1 MSIFSA
7 ISQGMQDQ
15 REFRRGQR
23 QQMAEA
29 FADYKAANPLA
40 TAADFQSFIDSYSG
54 GNNYI
59 AGGAPAENVRKRIAA
74 DNQRREQERLKD
86 KAWQEMM
93 REEQFM
99 QTLQPKINQYLLT
112 LDPSKKTGPGG
123 SIGFD
128 WTKAVQ
134 DFEEQ
139 NSQYAPWELNF
150 NSLITEQARSEAVTA
165 SIAKNL
171 KLGTEFLNMVKAG
184 GGNPAN
190 ADINQFM
197 KNYGLPK
204 SVAEPIFA
212 SAQTEYNN
220 EQVKLRTAFDE
231 KVFNSAV
238 ALAKDNNI
246 KAEDLYSSLQQI
258 HKSDPLWADMEKDAE
273 WFKSIK
279 ERAQSIYDDN
289 EKAELQV
296 LKNEA
301 MNLAE
306 TYSTTI
312 TSNPKQILAML
323 KERYKDNKHGPKLF
337 EDETWVDPYIDRAT
351 DRLDDVLNTEWET
364 WKNLAQVTALNLSV
378 NPNVDSS
385 TIEEKIKASLPEK
398 FKDRWEDFKPTV
410 DGFVSDAEEREEDE
424 ATALIAKEQSDLRT
438 KLDDESRKTLLIGN
452 ISSVGYDA
460 AMENVLSKLKGELTG
475 DYWKTVAGEK
485 ALKEILD
492 NHMNAVI
499 EEYSSVQD
507 RNNYEIK
514 KSQTQA
520 NVALINAEIKANEKN
535 ASDLFGG
542 ATAKPLSGGE
552 AKMALITPQLAGNWY
567 FDGRTQNLLVQF
579 AQSMAKSNEFENMS
593 ATQIKEAAELFLIEN
608 GATRWSAY
616 QGKLQSLNAL
626 TPMER
631 TTFGDYSSKLS
642 TSIGSKHEDFDDGV
656 RTILEEVEGADTREA
671 YESAIRKLNSL
682 KTQHKDWTV
691 DIANQVR
698 SHYDSRTKWVDIQ
711 GVPYSVE
718 AIDKIMAGVEKDMTD
733 IDAKIDD
740 LTTKAN
746 EIEEI
751 SNETLGPDRLSELET
766 LFNVNPDATP
776 VENWFSKQDIIND
789 WVNEWKQ
796 FREKKAQ
803 GADVPWIGNA
813 LNKGWNNLTKSEREN
828 EVRDFLDTF
837 TDQEGVRIYLSNK
850 PEVWDRFKEN
860 PIQEIRENPELKGFV
875 KKLGIELPTE

>member
-520 NVALINAEIKANEKN
+520 NVALINAEIEANKKN

-542 ATAKPLSGGE
+542 ATAKPLAGGE
-552 AKMALITPQLAGNWY
+552 SRMALITPQLAGNWY

>member
-1 MSIFSA
+1 
-7 ISQGMQDQ
+7 MQDQ

-23 QQMAEA
+23 QQMAQA

-59 AGGAPAENVRKRIAA
+59 AGGAPAENVRNRIAA
-74 DNQRREQERLKD
+74 DNQRREQERKKE
-86 KAWQEMM
+86 KAWQELV
-93 REEQFM
+93 REDQFM
-99 QTLQPKINQYLLT
+99 QTLQPRINQYLLT
-112 LDPSKKTGPGG
+112 LDPNKGSGPAGQG
-123 SIGFD
+123 GFD
-128 WTKAVQ
+128 WAKAVQ

-150 NSLITEQARSEAVTA
+150 NSLITEQARSEAVTS

-212 SAQTEYNN
+212 AAQTEYNN

-238 ALAKDNNI
+238 TLAKDNNI
-246 KAEDLYSSLQQI
+246 KAEDLWSSLKQI
-258 HKSDPLWADMEKDAE
+258 HKSDPLWADMEKDEE
-273 WFKSIK
+273 WFQGIK
-279 ERAQSIYDDN
+279 DRAEDIYDDN

-312 TSNPKQILAML
+312 TSDPEQILAML

-337 EDETWVDPYIDRAT
+337 EDVTWVDPYIDRAT
-351 DRLDDVLNTEWET
+351 IRLDEKIETEWET
-364 WKNLAQVTALNLSV
+364 WKNQAQLTALTLSG
-378 NPNVDSS
+378 NTQIDPSQ
-385 TIEEKIKASLPEK
+385 IEEKIKASLPEK
-398 FKDRWEDFKPTV
+398 FKDRWEEFKPTV
-410 DGFVSDAEEREEDE
+410 DGYVLEAEAREEDE
-424 ATALIAKEQSDLRT
+424 ATALIAQEQSDLRT
-438 KLDDESRKTLLIGN
+438 KLNDESRKTLLIGN

-460 AMENVLSKLKGELTG
+460 AMENVLSELKGELTG
-475 DYWKTVAGEK
+475 DYWKTVAGEE

-492 NHMNAVI
+492 KHMNAVI
-499 EEYSSVQD
+499 EEYSSLQD

-520 NVALINAEIKANEKN
+520 NASLIQAEIKANEKN
-535 ASDLFGG
+535 AIDLFGG
-542 ATAKPLSGGE
+542 TTAKQLAGGE
-552 AKMALITPQLAGNWY
+552 SRMALITPQLAGNWY

-579 AQSMAKSNEFENMS
+579 AQSMAESNEFENMS
-593 ATQIKEAAELFLIEN
+593 PTQIKEAAELFLIEN

-642 TSIGSKHEDFDDGV
+642 TSIGSKHEAFDDGV

-718 AIDKIMAGVEKDMTD
+718 EIDKIMAGVEKDMTK

-740 LTTKAN
+740 LTKTAN
-746 EIEEI
+746 KIEEI
-751 SNETLGPDRLSELET
+751 DASDLNNEERNQDWFIEDPTKSSW
-766 LFNVNPDATP
+766 
-776 VENWFSKQDIIND
+776 ENKQDKARQENQYMKD
-789 WVNEWKQ
+789 MLA
-796 FREKKAQ
+796 FRSEFGLGQDLPIVGNKLKKFIKSFSETNAQLDGREFLDKFTETDGVLVAELKKEILKKA
-803 GADVPWIGNA
+803 ATY
-813 LNKGWNNLTKSEREN
+813 KE
-828 EVRDFLDTF
+828 
-837 TDQEGVRIYLSNK
+837 QEQKN
-850 PEVWDRFKEN
+850 
-860 PIQEIRENPELKGFV
+860 
-875 KKLGIELPTE
+875 

>member
-1 MSIFSA
+1 
-7 ISQGMQDQ
+7 MQDQ

-23 QQMAEA
+23 QQMAQA

-112 LDPSKKTGPGG
+112 LDPNKRSGPGG

-150 NSLITEQARSEAVTA
+150 NSLITEQARSEAVTS

-246 KAEDLYSSLQQI
+246 KAEDLWSSLKQI
-258 HKSDPLWADMEKDAE
+258 HKSDPLWADMEKDEE
-273 WFKSIK
+273 WFQGIK
-279 ERAQSIYDDN
+279 DRAEDIYDDN

-312 TSNPKQILAML
+312 TSDPEQILAML
-323 KERYKDNKHGPKLF
+323 KERYKDNKHGSKLF

-364 WKNLAQVTALNLSV
+364 WKNAAQLTALTLSG
-378 NPNVDSS
+378 NTQIDPSQ
-385 TIEEKIKASLPEK
+385 IEEKIKASLPEK
-398 FKDRWEDFKPTV
+398 FKDRWEEFKPTV
-410 DGFVSDAEEREEDE
+410 DGYVLEAEAREEDE

-438 KLDDESRKTLLIGN
+438 KLNDKSRVALLIGN
-452 ISSVGYDA
+452 IRSVGYDA
-460 AMENVLSKLKGELTG
+460 AMENVLSELQGELTG
-475 DYWKTVAGEK
+475 DYWTSDAGKE

-492 NHMNAVI
+492 KHMNTVI
-499 EEYSSVQD
+499 ETYSSTQD
-507 RNNYEIK
+507 DNNYEIK
-514 KSQTQA
+514 KSQTQT
-520 NVALINAEIKANEKN
+520 NVALIQAEIKANEKN

-542 ATAKPLSGGE
+542 TTAKPLSGGE
-552 AKMALITPQLAGNWY
+552 ARMALITPQLAGNWY

-631 TTFGDYSSKLS
+631 TTFDDYSSKLS
-642 TSIGSKHEDFDDGV
+642 TSISSKHEAFDDGV

-711 GVPYSVE
+711 GSVYDTT
-718 AIDKIMAGVEKDMTD
+718 AIDKIMEGVEKDMAD

-828 EVRDFLDTF
+828 EVRNFLDTF

>member
-1 MSIFSA
+1 
-7 ISQGMQDQ
+7 
-15 REFRRGQR
+15 
-23 QQMAEA
+23 
-29 FADYKAANPLA
+29 
-40 TAADFQSFIDSYSG
+40 
-54 GNNYI
+54 
-59 AGGAPAENVRKRIAA
+59 
-74 DNQRREQERLKD
+74 
-86 KAWQEMM
+86 
-93 REEQFM
+93 
-99 QTLQPKINQYLLT
+99 
-112 LDPSKKTGPGG
+112 
-123 SIGFD
+123 
-128 WTKAVQ
+128 
-134 DFEEQ
+134 
-139 NSQYAPWELNF
+139 
-150 NSLITEQARSEAVTA
+150 
-165 SIAKNL
+165 
-171 KLGTEFLNMVKAG
+171 
-184 GGNPAN
+184 
-190 ADINQFM
+190 
-197 KNYGLPK
+197 
-204 SVAEPIFA
+204 
-212 SAQTEYNN
+212 
-220 EQVKLRTAFDE
+220 
-231 KVFNSAV
+231 
-238 ALAKDNNI
+238 
-246 KAEDLYSSLQQI
+246 
-258 HKSDPLWADMEKDAE
+258 
-273 WFKSIK
+273 
-279 ERAQSIYDDN
+279 
-289 EKAELQV
+289 
-296 LKNEA
+296 
-301 MNLAE
+301 
-306 TYSTTI
+306 
-312 TSNPKQILAML
+312 
-323 KERYKDNKHGPKLF
+323 
-337 EDETWVDPYIDRAT
+337 
-351 DRLDDVLNTEWET
+351 
-364 WKNLAQVTALNLSV
+364 
-378 NPNVDSS
+378 
-385 TIEEKIKASLPEK
+385 
-398 FKDRWEDFKPTV
+398 
-410 DGFVSDAEEREEDE
+410 
-424 ATALIAKEQSDLRT
+424 
-438 KLDDESRKTLLIGN
+438 
-452 ISSVGYDA
+452 
-460 AMENVLSKLKGELTG
+460 
-475 DYWKTVAGEK
+475 
-485 ALKEILD
+485 
-492 NHMNAVI
+492 
-499 EEYSSVQD
+499 
-507 RNNYEIK
+507 
-514 KSQTQA
+514 
-520 NVALINAEIKANEKN
+520 
-535 ASDLFGG
+535 
-542 ATAKPLSGGE
+542 
-552 AKMALITPQLAGNWY
+552 MALITPQLAGNWY